1 MALTPAEMDAA
12 VIANLAARTGK
23 DINRWIGLLENAPPF
38 AKPAAAVA
46 WLKVEHGLGQV
57 TAQII
62 VRKWK
67 DRGRA
72 DPEGDPVVAVL
83 GECAG
88 VLFLEIV
95 SALAADVP
103 NLQIMPRK
111 NYVGLGTPIQFA
123 VAARPRSSA
132 TLLCLGLVAQDKDLA
147 PLPEAPRL
155 GGSDRFKLLLDIAS
169 EDDIETALAHLRAA
183 ASGERVR

>member
-12 VIANLAARTGK
+12 VLANLAAKTGR
-23 DINRWIGLLENAPPF
+23 DISHWIGLLESAPPF
-38 AKPAAAVA
+38 ATPAEAVA
-46 WLKVEHGLGQV
+46 WLKVEHGLGHV

-67 DRGRA
+67 HRRRA
-72 DPEGDPVVAVL
+72 DPEGDPVDTVL
-83 GECAG
+83 GERGG
-88 VLFLEIV
+88 VLFLRIV

-111 NYVGLGTPIQFA
+111 TYVGLGTPTQFA
-123 VAARPRSSA
+123 VAARPKSSA
-132 TLLCLGLVAQDKDLA
+132 TLLCLGLVAQDKCLA

-155 GGSDRFKLLLDIAS
+155 GGSDRFKLLLEIGSDA
-169 EDDIETALAHLRAA
+169 DIETALVHLRSAA
-183 ASGERVR
+183 LGQRVH